1 MLRLVFSFF
10 YVVWFENTLWRV
22 YATCIYYVVA
32 ESKIKG
38 EKEKESALKGGEDA
52 AIHRRKERKKQ
63 RAHQERVQIQ
73 CEF

>member
-1 MLRLVFSFF
+1 MLRLVFFFF

-38 EKEKESALKGGEDA
+38 EKEKESARLRVERTPRY
-52 AIHRRKERKKQ
+52 IERKKKNGGPTKNVYKSN
-63 RAHQERVQIQ
+63 ANL
-73 CEF
+73 